1 MDSIPK
7 DPFILLSYI
16 NTQLRDHYGT
26 LDEFC
31 RFAGVL
37 KAEIFSTLSGIGYHY
52 EPAQNQ
58 FR

>member
-7 DPFILLSYI
+7 DPVILLSYI

-31 RFAGVL
+31 RSAGVL
-37 KAEIFSTLSGIGYHY
+37 KAEIVSTLSDIGYHY